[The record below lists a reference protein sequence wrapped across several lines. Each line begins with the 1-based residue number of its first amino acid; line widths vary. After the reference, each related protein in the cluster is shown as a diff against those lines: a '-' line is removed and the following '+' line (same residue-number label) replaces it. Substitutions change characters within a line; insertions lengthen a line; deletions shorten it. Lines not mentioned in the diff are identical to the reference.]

1 MEKYKKIIF
10 HIDMNSFF
18 ASCEQ
23 ANNIEL
29 KDRPVI
35 VAGDPNKRKG
45 IVLAASY
52 DAKACGVKTT
62 MQLFKALTLCK
73 NAVVVKANH
82 ALYTKMSKEVM
93 KIFDNYTPIKQQV
106 SIDEAFLDM
115 TGTEHLFGLYME
127 AAEKIQKQILE
138 DLNLPSSIGISSNK
152 LLSKMASDYKKPMG
166 ITTIFPHEIQDKLW
180 SLPVNELHGV
190 GRKTAP
196 RLNFL
201 GIYTIGDLAKSSIE
215 LLKSNFGEK
224 SSIMMKEYANGID
237 LSKVEYRKEIN
248 KSIGNE
254 ITFSSDLNNINKI
267 SKEILS
273 ICDLVGFRL
282 RKENL
287 KGKTITVKVK
297 YNDFKSVTRSKTVN
311 SFTNSTNIIYST
323 SIDLL
328 KDLII
333 KPIRLTGVTIT
344 NFEDEQMKQISLFES
359 YYEENDKKIDS
370 MVDNIRGK
378 YGYKAITRA
387 SIIEKNK
394 EARRHY

>member
-23 ANNIEL
+23 ANNIDL
-29 KDRPVI
+29 KNRPVI

-82 ALYTKMSKEVM
+82 TLYTKMSKEVM
-93 KIFDNYTPIKQQV
+93 RIFDNYTPIKQQV

-115 TGTEHLFGLYME
+115 TGTEHLFGPYME
-127 AAEKIQKQILE
+127 AAEKIQKRILK
-138 DLNLPSSIGISSNK
+138 DLYLPSSIGISSNK
-152 LLSKMASDYKKPMG
+152 LLAKMASDYKKPMG
-166 ITTIFPHEIQDKLW
+166 ITTIFPHEIQEKLW

-190 GRKTAP
+190 GRKTAVG
-196 RLNFL
+196 LNSL
-201 GIYTIGDLAKSSIE
+201 GVYTIGDLAKSSVE

-224 SSIMMKEYANGID
+224 SAIMMKEYANGID
-237 LSKVEYRKEIN
+237 LSKVEYRKETN

-254 ITFSSDLNNINKI
+254 VTFSSDLDNIDKI

-287 KGKTITVKVK
+287 KGKTITLKVK
-297 YNDFKSVTRSKTVN
+297 YNDFKTITRSKTVN
-311 SFTNSTNIIYST
+311 SYTNSTNIIYIT

-333 KPIRLTGVTIT
+333 KPIRLVGVTIT
-344 NFEDEQMKQISLFES
+344 NFEDEEMKQISLFES
-359 YYEENDKKIDS
+359 YYEEDDKKIDS
-370 MVDNIRGK
+370 MVDNVRGK

-387 SIIEKNK
+387 SIIDNNK
-394 EARRHY
+394 MPRD

>member
-73 NAVVVKANH
+73 NAVVVKANY

-224 SSIMMKEYANGID
+224 SAIMMKEYANGID

-311 SFTNSTNIIYST
+311 SYTNSTNIIYST